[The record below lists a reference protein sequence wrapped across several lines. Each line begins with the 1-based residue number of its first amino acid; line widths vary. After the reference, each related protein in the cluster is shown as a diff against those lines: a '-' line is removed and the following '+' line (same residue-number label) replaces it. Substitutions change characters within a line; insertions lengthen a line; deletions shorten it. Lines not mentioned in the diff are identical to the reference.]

1 MGLYGYRLYGAI
13 ITCYRL
19 YGATWLYRLYGATWL
34 YRLYGAIGYNLL
46 GYIGLHLRGATIGND
61 ELGRLNSDN
70 SHLHPSE

>member
-13 ITCYRL
+13 ITC
-19 YGATWLYRLYGATWL
+19 YRLYGATWL